1 VSQFIPIFRLLND
14 AEVRYIVVGGIA
26 TILHGYVRA
35 TADVDLVI
43 DLHTKEAEK
52 AIRTLS
58 GHGFKPQAPVD
69 PMQFADADQR
79 ARWVDEKNMEVFSLF
94 HPDHPGLTVD
104 LFARHPIPFES
115 LWSRSIVMDLGGTRV
130 RVCSID
136 DLIELKRLAGRPKD
150 MVDIEKLSRIKTY
163 GKPTDSE

>member
-1 VSQFIPIFRLLND
+1 MSQFIPIFRLLND

-35 TADVDLVI
+35 TADVDLVV

-52 AIRTLS
+52 AIRILS

-69 PMQFADADQR
+69 PMGFADSEQR
-79 ARWVDEKNMEVFSLF
+79 ARWVDEKGMEVFSLF
-94 HPDHPGLTVD
+94 HPDNPGLTVD
-104 LFARHPIPFES
+104 LFARHPIPFET
-115 LWSRSIVMDLGGTRV
+115 LWSRSIMMDLGDARV
-130 RVCSID
+130 RVCSLD

-150 MVDIEKLSRIKTY
+150 LVDVDKLSRIKAY
-163 GKPTDSE
+163 GKPTKPE

>member
-43 DLHTKEAEK
+43 DLHTEEAQK

-58 GHGFKPQAPVD
+58 WHGFKPQAPVD

-94 HPDHPGLTVD
+94 HPQHPGLTVD

-150 MVDIEKLSRIKTY
+150 LVDIEKLSKIKSY
-163 GKPTDSE
+163 GKPIKPE

>member
-1 VSQFIPIFRLLND
+1 MSQFIPIFRLLND

-43 DLHTKEAEK
+43 DLHTKEAQK

-58 GHGFKPQAPVD
+58 GYGFKPQAPVD

-94 HPDHPGLTVD
+94 HPQHPGLTVD

-136 DLIELKRLAGRPKD
+136 DLIELKRLAGRSKD
-150 MVDIEKLSRIKTY
+150 LVDIEKLSKIKSY
-163 GKPTDSE
+163 GKPTKPE

>member
-1 VSQFIPIFRLLND
+1 MSQFIPIFRLLNE

-35 TADVDLVI
+35 TADVDLVV
-43 DLHTKEAEK
+43 DLHTEEAQK

-58 GHGFKPQAPVD
+58 GYGLKPQASVD
-69 PMQFADADQR
+69 PMQFADTDQR

-94 HPDHPGLTVD
+94 HPQHPGLTVD
-104 LFARHPIPFES
+104 LFARHPIPFEP
-115 LWSRSIVMDLGGTRV
+115 LWSRSIVMDLGGTLV

-150 MVDIEKLSRIKTY
+150 LVDIEKLSKIKTY
-163 GKPTDSE
+163 GKPTKPE

>member
-1 VSQFIPIFRLLND
+1 MSQFIPIFRLLND

-35 TADVDLVI
+35 TTDVDLVV
-43 DLHTKEAEK
+43 DLHTLEAEK
-52 AIRTLS
+52 VIRTLS
-58 GHGFKPQAPVD
+58 GYGFKPQAPVD

-115 LWSRSIVMDLGGTRV
+115 LWSRSILMDLGGTRV

-136 DLIELKRLAGRPKD
+136 DLIEMKRLVGRHKD
-150 MVDIEKLSRIKTY
+150 LADIEQLSRIKTY
-163 GKPTDSE
+163 GKPTKPG

>member
-43 DLHTKEAEK
+43 DLHTEEAQK

-94 HPDHPGLTVD
+94 HPQHPGLTVD

-150 MVDIEKLSRIKTY
+150 LVDIEKLSKIKSY
-163 GKPTDSE
+163 GKPIKPE

>member
-1 VSQFIPIFRLLND
+1 MSQFIPIFRLLND

-35 TADVDLVI
+35 TADVDLVV
-43 DLHTKEAEK
+43 DLHTEEAAK

-69 PMQFADADQR
+69 PMQFADTDQR

-104 LFARHPIPFES
+104 LFARHPIPFDL

-150 MVDIEKLSRIKTY
+150 LVDIEKLSRIKLY
-163 GKPTDSE
+163 GKPTKSE